1 MAVLSKED
9 FLNLIKE
16 RTKDSTDDDTL
27 KFVEDA
33 TDTINSLSDTDA
45 EDWKT
50 KYEDNDKMWRQKYKD
65 RFFSAGDSAGNNHKT
80 KTNDDDDDDDDDDDA
95 KNKEIVAENFD
106 ELFK

>member
-27 KFVEDA
+27 KFIEDA
-33 TDTINSLSDTDA
+33 TDTIKSLSDTDG

-65 RFFSAGDSAGNNHKT
+65 RFFSAGDSAGNGHKT
-80 KTNDDDDDDDDDDDA
+80 KEEEEEEEEEEETDN
-95 KNKEIVAENFD
+95 EIVAENFD

>member
-16 RTKDSTDDDTL
+16 RTKESTDDDTL
-27 KFVEDA
+27 KFIEDA
-33 TDTINSLSDTDA
+33 TDTIISLSSTDG

-50 KYEDNDKMWRQKYKD
+50 KYEDNDKMWRQKYKE
-65 RFFSAGDSAGNNHKT
+65 RFFSAGDSAGNEHKEEEEEEEKDT
-80 KTNDDDDDDDDDDDA
+80 
-95 KNKEIVAENFD
+95 EIVAENFY

>member
-16 RTKDSTDDDTL
+16 RTKDSTDDETL
-27 KFVEDA
+27 KFIEDA
-33 TDTINSLSDTDA
+33 TDTINSLSETDG

-65 RFFSAGDSAGNNHKT
+65 RFFSAGDSAGNEYKP
-80 KTNDDDDDDDDDDDA
+80 KDEEEEEEEEKD
-95 KNKEIVAENFD
+95 KEIVAENFD

>member
-16 RTKDSTDDDTL
+16 RTKDNTDDGTL
-27 KFVEDA
+27 KFIEDA
-33 TDTINSLSDTDA
+33 TDTINSLSSTDG

-50 KYEDNDKMWRQKYKD
+50 KYEDNDKMWRQKYKE
-65 RFFSAGDSAGNNHKT
+65 RFFSAGNEDKQT
-80 KTNDDDDDDDDDDDA
+80 EEEEEEEKDA
-95 KNKEIVAENFD
+95 EIVAENFD

>member
-27 KFVEDA
+27 KFIEDA
-33 TDTINSLSDTDA
+33 TDTINSLSDTDG

-65 RFFSAGDSAGNNHKT
+65 RFFSAGNGHKT
-80 KTNDDDDDDDDDDDA
+80 KEEEEEVEEEEE
-95 KNKEIVAENFD
+95 KNKEIVAENFE

>member
-9 FLNLIKE
+9 FINLIKE

-27 KFVEDA
+27 KFIEDA
-33 TDTINSLSDTDA
+33 TDTINSLPDSDG

-65 RFFSAGDSAGNNHKT
+65 RFFSAGGSAGNEYILKNEEEVVEEE
-80 KTNDDDDDDDDDDDA
+80 

>member
-16 RTKDSTDDDTL
+16 RTKDNTDDDTL
-27 KFVEDA
+27 KFIEDA
-33 TDTINSLSDTDA
+33 TDTINSLSNTDG

-50 KYEDNDKMWRQKYKD
+50 KYEDNDKMWRQKYKE
-65 RFFSAGDSAGNNHKT
+65 RFFSAGDRAGNEDKST
-80 KTNDDDDDDDDDDDA
+80 KEEEEEEKDT
-95 KNKEIVAENFD
+95 EIVAENFD

>member
-16 RTKDSTDDDTL
+16 RTKDNTDDDTL
-27 KFVEDA
+27 KFIEDA
-33 TDTINSLSDTDA
+33 TDTINSLSNTDG

-50 KYEDNDKMWRQKYKD
+50 KYEDNDKMWRQKYKE
-65 RFFSAGDSAGNNHKT
+65 RFFSAGDSAGNEDKST
-80 KTNDDDDDDDDDDDA
+80 KEEEEEEKDTD
-95 KNKEIVAENFD
+95 IVAENFD

>member
-1 MAVLSKED
+1 MSVLTKKD

-16 RTKDSTDDDTL
+16 KTKDSTDDETL
-27 KFVEDA
+27 KFIEDA
-33 TDTINSLSDTDA
+33 TDTINSLSETDG

-65 RFFSAGDSAGNNHKT
+65 RFFSAGDSAGNAHKP
-80 KTNDDDDDDDDDDDA
+80 KVEEEEDDEEKD
-95 KNKEIVAENFD
+95 KEIVAENFD

>member
-27 KFVEDA
+27 KFIEDV
-33 TDTINSLSDTDA
+33 TDTINSLSETDG

-65 RFFSAGDSAGNNHKT
+65 RFFSAGDSAGKNKHKP
-80 KTNDDDDDDDDDDDA
+80 KDEEEEEDDE
-95 KNKEIVAENFD
+95 NGKEIVAENFD

>member
-1 MAVLSKED
+1 MSVLSKED

-27 KFVEDA
+27 KFIEDA
-33 TDTINSLSDTDA
+33 TDTINSLSDTDG

-65 RFFSAGDSAGNNHKT
+65 RFFSAGDSAGNGHKT
-80 KTNDDDDDDDDDDDA
+80 EEDEEEEEIDN
-95 KNKEIVAENFD
+95 EIVAENFD

>member
-16 RTKDSTDDDTL
+16 RTKDNTDDDTL
-27 KFVEDA
+27 KFIEDA
-33 TDTINSLSDTDA
+33 TDTINSLSNTDG

-50 KYEDNDKMWRQKYKD
+50 KYEDNDKMWRQKYKE
-65 RFFSAGDSAGNNHKT
+65 RFFSAGDSAGNEDKS
-80 KTNDDDDDDDDDDDA
+80 KEEEEEKDA
-95 KNKEIVAENFD
+95 EIVAENFD

>member
-1 MAVLSKED
+1 MSVLTTKD

-16 RTKDSTDDDTL
+16 RTKDSTDDETL
-27 KFVEDA
+27 KFIEDA
-33 TDTINSLSDTDA
+33 TDTINSLSETDG

-65 RFFSAGDSAGNNHKT
+65 RFFSAGDSAGNGHIPKDEEEEEEEE
-80 KTNDDDDDDDDDDDA
+80 KD
-95 KNKEIVAENFD
+95 KEIVAENFD

>member
-16 RTKDSTDDDTL
+16 RTKDNTDDDTL
-27 KFVEDA
+27 KFIEDA
-33 TDTINSLSDTDA
+33 TDTINSLSNTDG

-50 KYEDNDKMWRQKYKD
+50 KYEDNDKMWRQKYKE
-65 RFFSAGDSAGNNHKT
+65 RFFSAGDSAGNEHKLT
-80 KTNDDDDDDDDDDDA
+80 EGEEEEEKDA
-95 KNKEIVAENFD
+95 DIVAENFD

>member
-1 MAVLSKED
+1 MAILSKED

-27 KFVEDA
+27 KFIEDA
-33 TDTINSLSDTDA
+33 TDTINSLSDTYG

-50 KYEDNDKMWRQKYKD
+50 KYEDNDKMWRQKYRD
-65 RFFSAGDSAGNNHKT
+65 RFFSAGDSAGDEYIPKYEEEEDEEE
-80 KTNDDDDDDDDDDDA
+80 KD
-95 KNKEIVAENFD
+95 KEIVAENFD

>member
-1 MAVLSKED
+1 MAILSKED

-27 KFVEDA
+27 KFIEDA
-33 TDTINSLSDTDA
+33 TDTINSLSDTYG

-65 RFFSAGDSAGNNHKT
+65 RFFSAGDSAGDEHKP
-80 KTNDDDDDDDDDDDA
+80 KDEEEEEEEEKD
-95 KNKEIVAENFD
+95 KEIVAENFD

>member
-1 MAVLSKED
+1 MGVLSKED

-27 KFVEDA
+27 KFIEDA
-33 TDTINSLSDTDA
+33 TDTINSLSDTDG

-50 KYEDNDKMWRQKYKD
+50 KYEDNDKMWRQKYKE
-65 RFFSAGDSAGNNHKT
+65 RFFSAGDSAGNEDTFT
-80 KTNDDDDDDDDDDDA
+80 KEKEEEEKDA
-95 KNKEIVAENFD
+95 EIVAENFD

>member
-1 MAVLSKED
+1 MAVLSKEV

-27 KFVEDA
+27 KFIEDA
-33 TDTINSLSDTDA
+33 TDTINSLFDTDS

-65 RFFSAGDSAGNNHKT
+65 RFFSTGDSVGNEHKL
-80 KTNDDDDDDDDDDDA
+80 KDEEEEEEEEDEKD
-95 KNKEIVAENFD
+95 KEIVAENFD

>member
-16 RTKDSTDDDTL
+16 RTQDSTDDETL
-27 KFVEDA
+27 KFIEDA
-33 TDTINSLSDTDA
+33 TDTINSLSNGGS

-50 KYEDNDKMWRQKYKD
+50 KYEENDKAWREKYKE
-65 RFFSAGDSAGNNHKT
+65 RFFSAGDSAGNEHKEEEEEEEKDT
-80 KTNDDDDDDDDDDDA
+80 
-95 KNKEIVAENFD
+95 ELVAENFD

>member
-1 MAVLSKED
+1 MAVLSKEV

-16 RTKDSTDDDTL
+16 ITKDSTDDDTL
-27 KFVEDA
+27 KFIEDA
-33 TDTINSLSDTDA
+33 TDTINSLSDTDG

-65 RFFSAGDSAGNNHKT
+65 RFFSAGDSAGNNHKS
-80 KTNDDDDDDDDDDDA
+80 KDEEEEEEEEEKD
-95 KNKEIVAENFD
+95 KEIVAENFN

>member
-16 RTKDSTDDDTL
+16 RTKDSTDDETL
-27 KFVEDA
+27 KFIEDA
-33 TDTINSLSDTDA
+33 TDTINSLSDTDG

-65 RFFSAGDSAGNNHKT
+65 RFFSAGDSAGNEHKQ
-80 KTNDDDDDDDDDDDA
+80 KDEEEEEEEEKD
-95 KNKEIVAENFD
+95 KEIVAENFE